1 MVGSAHDG
9 VCMSVPACG
18 LNCVSAGQ
26 GGSEDIV
33 FAGGWGHGACCAGV
47 GEV

>member
-33 FAGGWGHGACCAGV
+33 FAGGWDMAHVALA
-47 GEV
+47 